1 MFGVLGDDLGDST
14 LGSGLGLCMCHLDTT
29 SGCKLSTTG
38 FLCPQVWVCLFWCIY
53 VKAGINL
60 KFIDYMSQLSKLH
73 TWIYS
78 VKPNIVSC
86 LSSANVAD

>member
-53 VKAGINL
+53 VKAGKSKIYRLYVTIKQAPYLNL
-60 KFIDYMSQLSKLH
+60 
-73 TWIYS
+73 
-78 VKPNIVSC
+78 
-86 LSSANVAD
+86 